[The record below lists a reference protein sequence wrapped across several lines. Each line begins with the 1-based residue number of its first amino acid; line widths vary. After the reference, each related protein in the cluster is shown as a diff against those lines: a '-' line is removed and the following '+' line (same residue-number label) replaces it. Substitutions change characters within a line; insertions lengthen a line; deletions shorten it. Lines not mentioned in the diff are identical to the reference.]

1 MIKIINEAT
10 KGCEIDDMYVT
21 PMKHSIQSRPQEW
34 RLFGKEIM
42 GWQWQYYNDAAESS
56 KFSFS
61 DMIDDAK

>member
-1 MIKIINEAT
+1 
-10 KGCEIDDMYVT
+10 MYVT

-34 RLFGKEIM
+34 RLFGKESM